1 LPRQIRSSDKRS
13 GCARSAA
20 ALGARLLAFTRAR
33 ARVRII
39 RSGVGRTRAGPLGNT
54 AITRVHSW
62 GQWPDLG
69 LDLERADY
77 AVGAGAELRRPH
89 RTRALVERTRRA
101 PELFPPCH
109 PLRRAASADEVG
121 RAGGRVVR
129 HFSARHVLPWRV
141 PSVVLGLPPACR
153 RSAAVPAFALIHPP
167 VGASAVHRG
176 PMGRPWIGQGCV
188 PCAAA
193 SRRVSRPAA
202 PVGGGPLGQRLRTS
216 AGSRRSATSCTV
228 RASVDTRSTPLGA
241 WRDRPRWLWRADSLR
256 A

>member
-1 LPRQIRSSDKRS
+1 MPRQIRSSDKRS

-141 PSVVLGLPPACR
+141 PSAVLGLPPACR
-153 RSAAVPAFALIHPP
+153 LARRQAAGGRAELSVSQAWLVQVRLALVAPSSGPAQPGPPEDHSVDDGRERTGDRSEDGTGH
-167 VGASAVHRG
+167 
-176 PMGRPWIGQGCV
+176 
-188 PCAAA
+188 
-193 SRRVSRPAA
+193 
-202 PVGGGPLGQRLRTS
+202 
-216 AGSRRSATSCTV
+216 AGS
-228 RASVDTRSTPLGA
+228 
-241 WRDRPRWLWRADSLR
+241 PR
-256 A
+256 